1 MYLRKERSRG
11 GAVFVGRV
19 TELETLEELYT
30 SDRFQMVVVYGRR
43 RVGKTTLLDQFS
55 HDKNPLYFTAQEESS
70 VLNLRRFSEAAY
82 ARFGIPKAAGAFGSW
97 VDALEFV
104 ADQAMRQG
112 EPLLFVFDEF
122 PYAATADPSL
132 PSALQI
138 AIDHGFKQSNC
149 CLVLCGSNEG
159 FMVGKVLGSK
169 SPLFGRRTA
178 QIRLKPFDY
187 QDAMLMLPNTGPEEA
202 LRYYATFGG
211 TPYYLEQVSHGLSYE
226 QNVARL
232 LFRKSGLLYSE
243 PSMLLRQELREPALY
258 NSVLSA
264 VAHGATA
271 PKVIAERAG
280 VARESVNQYL
290 KTLLNLGVVERS
302 VPFGE
307 NPSSS
312 RKSLYSIADPFFAFW
327 YRFVGPS
334 AEAVE
339 LGAGRA
345 VATDVC
351 NGQALSTYEG
361 VQFERVCRE
370 WAARQNRDARLPFLA
385 TSFGRWWGPDPAL
398 REQVDIDLVVANA
411 TTRQIACGECKWRST
426 FDETQAIETLRHRA
440 ELIRGNWQERYLYLF
455 TKRDVSAG
463 THKKIEGLRGLEV
476 VTARDIFA
484 L

>member
-1 MYLRKERSRG
+1 M
-11 GAVFVGRV
+11 FVGRED
-19 TELETLEELYT
+19 ELETLEELYV
-30 SDRFQMVVVYGRR
+30 SREFQMAVVYGRR

-55 HDKNPLYFTAQEESS
+55 RDKNPLYFTAQEESS
-70 VLNLRRFSEAAY
+70 ALNLRRFSEAAY
-82 ARFGIPKAAGAFGSW
+82 ERFGMPRTAGAFGSW
-97 VDALEFV
+97 IDALEFV
-104 ADQAMRQG
+104 ADQATRLQ

-138 AIDHGFKQSNC
+138 AIDHGFKRANC

-159 FMVGKVLGSK
+159 FMEGKVLGSK

-178 QIRLKPFDY
+178 QMRLKPFDY
-187 QDAMLMLPNTGPEEA
+187 HDATRMLPAVGPEGS

-211 TPYYLEQVSHGLSYE
+211 TPYYLEQISDDLSYE

-232 LFRKSGLLYSE
+232 FFRTAGLLYGE

-258 NSVLSA
+258 NSVLLA
-264 VAHGATA
+264 IAHGATA
-271 PKVIAERAG
+271 PKAIAERAG

-290 KTLLNLGVVERS
+290 RTLLNLGIVERV

-307 NPSSS
+307 NLGTT

-345 VATDVC
+345 IAKEVC
-351 NGQALSTYEG
+351 GGQALPTYEG
-361 VQFERVCRE
+361 AQFERVCRE
-370 WAARQNRDARLPFLA
+370 WAARKNRDARLPFLA

-398 REQVDIDLVVANA
+398 RKQVDIDLVVANV
-411 TTRQIACGECKWRST
+411 TTRQIACGECKWRGA
-426 FDETQAIETLRHRA
+426 FDETQAIEALRHRA
-440 ELIRGNWQERYLYLF
+440 NLIRGSWKERYFYLF
-455 TKRDVSAG
+455 TKGDVSAG
-463 THKKIEGLRGLEV
+463 TRKKLEGVQDLEV

>member
-1 MYLRKERSRG
+1 M
-11 GAVFVGRV
+11 FVGRV
-19 TELETLEELYT
+19 DELETLEELYAKEG
-30 SDRFQMVVVYGRR
+30 FQMVVVYGRR

-55 HDKNPLYFTAQEESS
+55 RDKRPLYFTAQEESS

-82 ARFGIPKAAGAFGSW
+82 ARFGIPKSAGAFGSW

-104 ADQAMRQG
+104 ADQATRQQ

-138 AIDHGFKQSNC
+138 AIDHGLKQTNC

-159 FMVGKVLGSK
+159 FMEGKVLGSK

-187 QDAMLMLPNTGPEEA
+187 EDAMHMLPSEGPEEC

-211 TPYYLEQVSHGLSYE
+211 TPYYLEQISHDLSYE
-226 QNVARL
+226 QNVTK
-232 LFRKSGLLYSE
+232 LFFRTSGLLYSE

-258 NSVLSA
+258 NSVLA
-264 VAHGATA
+264 AIAHGATV
-271 PKVIAERAG
+271 PKAIAERAG
-280 VARESVNQYL
+280 VARESVGQYL
-290 KTLLNLGVVERS
+290 KTLLSLGIVERS

-307 NPSSS
+307 SPGSS
-312 RKSLYSIADPFFAFW
+312 RRSLYSIADPFFAFW

-345 VATDVC
+345 VAMGVC
-351 NGQALSTYEG
+351 NGQSLPTYEG
-361 VQFERVCRE
+361 AQFERVCRE
-370 WAARQNRDARLPFLA
+370 WVARQNREAQLPFLA

-398 REQVDIDLVVANA
+398 REQVDIDLVAANA
-411 TTRQIACGECKWRST
+411 TTRQIACGECKWRSA

-440 ELIRGNWQERYLYLF
+440 ELIRGGWQERYFYLF
-455 TKRDVSAG
+455 TKGDVSAG
-463 THKKIEGLRGLEV
+463 TRKKLEGAPDLKV
-476 VTARDIFA
+476 VTASDIFVR
-484 L
+484 